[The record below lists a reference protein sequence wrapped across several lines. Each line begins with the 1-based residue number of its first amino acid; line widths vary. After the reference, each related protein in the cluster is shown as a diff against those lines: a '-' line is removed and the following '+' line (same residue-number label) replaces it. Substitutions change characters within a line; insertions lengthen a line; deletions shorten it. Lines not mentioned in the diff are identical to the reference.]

1 MVFKHEEQN
10 KNAINIL
17 EKMSQYPDKI
27 QLAKTRYVTMDVSK
41 LRIPENSG
49 QCRIICKIK
58 K

>member
-17 EKMSQYPDKI
+17 ERMSQYPDKI

-49 QCRIICKIK
+49 
-58 K
+58 